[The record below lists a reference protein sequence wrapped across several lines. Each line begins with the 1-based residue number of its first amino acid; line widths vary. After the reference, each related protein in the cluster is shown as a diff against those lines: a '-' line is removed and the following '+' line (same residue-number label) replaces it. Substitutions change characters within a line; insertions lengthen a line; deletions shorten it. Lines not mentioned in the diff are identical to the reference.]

1 MDMSSLTSHV
11 LVILAEVLI
20 ITVLFI
26 LLSSMLRR
34 ILNVVFAAPWLN
46 PHEALAERIH
56 RNLRIVLLVLGFL
69 LCLGIAGGNAYLL
82 DQGRYPLEFLK
93 AQARKVTLEDWLL
106 LSQAALKLFGLWLAT
121 FLLVRGL
128 RRLFDFLNGRAK
140 AYEGIKANDESIDEF
155 FTSLKRV
162 FARAAWL
169 FFLAFA
175 GMLLSFPEAFHQTL
189 VVTIRIYIIIA
200 VGWLTFRAIGAIV
213 ATLDALAEKYASTK
227 DLLGYYDQLRGLV
240 PLLRRVIE
248 ASIYIVVATLVAH
261 QIEAMMG
268 LAIWGV
274 RLLKIV
280 GFFFVSRVAIELA
293 RFVIEE
299 LLITRP
305 TLSDEVKK
313 RRQTFVPLAQSAFRY
328 GAYFVFLI
336 VSLAELGIDPG
347 PILAGAGI
355 LGLAVGFGAQKL
367 VADLVS
373 GFFILFEGHYS
384 VGDFIKVKGIEGQ
397 VVAID
402 LRTTHI
408 VDTVRNYVIVRN
420 SEIDMTE
427 TCSKSGTARGK
438 LLPNVGAVREGERL
452 LYRDIPWRVVEA
464 GFFTELENPAL
475 RGGKIRVPL
484 KDLAGLRS
492 RLPAE
497 DEPWFPSEIGHWVIL
512 QDGTYGQVVEQTPE
526 VVTVSTTR
534 GIHRS
539 YPTADYLAQ
548 HPKNLS
554 VNFFAVPR
562 VVSLHYRYR
571 DIVNTEIVTKLK
583 ASIEKGFQETWYG
596 EHLDR
601 VIVELKEMNA
611 SSLDVVTI
619 GRFKGPAAS
628 EWTEIGWKIQQL
640 ALECCNENGWEIPF
654 PQLTVHQ
661 AEGPE
666 TRGAM
671 ASAQ

>member
-1 MDMSSLTSHV
+1 MDMNSLTSHV
-11 LVILAEVLI
+11 LVILAEVLAMTFLLI
-20 ITVLFI
+20 LTSVL
-26 LLSSMLRR
+26 LRR
-34 ILNVVFAAPWLN
+34 VLNVVFAAPMLN
-46 PHEALAERIH
+46 RYQAFAERIH
-56 RNLRIVLLVLGFL
+56 RNLRIVFLLLGFL
-69 LCLGIAGGNAYLL
+69 LCLGIVVGNAYLL
-82 DQGRYPLEFLK
+82 EQGQDPLAFLET
-93 AQARKVTLEDWLL
+93 QVQKVTLEDWLL
-106 LSQAALKLFGLWLAT
+106 LGQAALKLFGLWLAT

-128 RRLFDFLNGRAK
+128 RRLFDFLNDRAK
-140 AYEGIKANDESIDEF
+140 AYEGIKANDESLDEF
-155 FTSLKRV
+155 FTSLKKV

-175 GMLLSFPEAFHQTL
+175 GMVLSLSEVFHQTL
-189 VVTIRIYIIIA
+189 VVTIRIYLIIA
-200 VGWLTFRAIGAIV
+200 VGWLIFRAIGAIV

-227 DLLGYYDQLRGLV
+227 DLLRYYDQLRGLV

-248 ASIYIVVATLVAH
+248 ASLYIVVATLVAH
-261 QIEAMMG
+261 QVKATVDF
-268 LAIWGV
+268 AIWGV
-274 RLLKIV
+274 RFLKIV
-280 GFFFVSRVAIELA
+280 GYFFLCRVAIELA

-299 LLITRP
+299 LLIIQP
-305 TLSDEVKK
+305 TLSDEHKK

-328 GAYFVFLI
+328 GAYFVF
-336 VSLAELGIDPG
+336 VVASLAELGIDPG

-384 VGDFIKVKGIEGQ
+384 VGDYVKIQGIEGQ

-402 LRTTHI
+402 LRTTHL

-420 SEIDMTE
+420 SEIDMIENCSTRE
-427 TCSKSGTARGK
+427 TAPAK
-438 LLPNVGAVREGERL
+438 LPDVGAVREGERI
-452 LYRDIPWRVVEA
+452 LYRDIPWRVVTA
-464 GFFTELENPAL
+464 GFYTELENPAL

-484 KDLAGLRS
+484 QDLTGMRS
-492 RLPAE
+492 RLPEE

-512 QDGTYGQVVEQTPE
+512 EDGTYGEIVEQTPE

-539 YPTADYLAQ
+539 YPTPDYLAQ

-562 VVSLHYRYR
+562 VVGLDYRYR

-583 ASIEKGFQETWYG
+583 AAIEKGFREMPYG
-596 EHLDR
+596 KYLNR
-601 VIVELKEMNA
+601 VIVELKEMSS
-611 SSLDVVTI
+611 SSLDIITI
-619 GRFKGPAAS
+619 ARFEGPAAS

-661 AEGPE
+661 AESPE
-666 TRGAM
+666 TQEATD
-671 ASAQ
+671 SDS